1 MDSRLL
7 KSQLVNKNLLN
18 ELIYFEELDS
28 TNAYSKK
35 NNLHDNTL
43 VITSHQTEGTGRF
56 GRNWKSLKNK
66 NLTFTLV
73 KYFKIRADEIHLIN
87 FYSSYILFLTLN
99 NYLEDYKEQ
108 KDFDVILKWPNDLL
122 LNTKKV
128 AGILLDVK
136 DLKQEVKKF
145 IIGIGLNVNQENF
158 SEDIFC
164 KATSLI
170 NITKTEI
177 DLEKLLIMFVKLFY
191 ENLSLIS
198 AKNELMNLWIHYSKI
213 KDKKI
218 EFKQLEDDKEVRAT
232 VINIDNDGSLRVK
245 LYDGRVVK
253 YFSGEIRLVY

>member
-35 NNLHDNTL
+35 NDLHDNTL
-43 VITSHQTEGTGRF
+43 VITSYQTQGTGRF
-56 GRNWKSLKNK
+56 GKTWRSSKNE
-66 NLTFTLV
+66 NLTFTLI
-73 KYFKIRADEIHLIN
+73 KCFKIRVDEIQLIN
-87 FYSSYILFLTLN
+87 FYSSYILFLTLT
-99 NYLEDYKEQ
+99 NYFEDFKDK
-108 KDFDVILKWPNDLL
+108 KDFDVILKWPNDIL
-122 LNTKKV
+122 LNNRKV

-177 DLEKLLIMFVKLFY
+177 DLEKLLIMFVNLFY
-191 ENLSLIS
+191 EKLYLIRT
-198 AKNELMNLWIHYSKI
+198 KNELMNLWIAKSKI
-213 KDKKI
+213 KNKQI